1 MSFVVAID
9 GPAGSGKGTITKLVG
24 QKEDLINIDTGA
36 MYRCVALSM
45 LNEKIDLEDTEKIK
59 KLLENINIEFKT
71 ENGEDKVYLNKK
83 DVSKQIREENVNA
96 IVSQV
101 SHLIEVRENITN
113 LSRKVAEGKNVIME
127 GRDIGTNVFP
137 NAEIK
142 IYLDATPEERATR
155 RMKQNQ
161 EKGIEST
168 YEEIL
173 ENIKFRDNNDKTS
186 DVAPLKQ
193 AEDAIY
199 VDTTNLKISEV
210 VDKICEIIESSEKWK
225 KKQLTKKELREIRRQ
240 EKSSKKFDKNTDSI
254 WTKFQR
260 RVIWGFL
267 RGFYRVFYRVKIEGT
282 ENVPKEGAFILCGNH
297 IDFMKV
303 PVVVVYCPR
312 KVNFMGKIE
321 LFNNSFLA
329 RLGELFDVIPVKRGK
344 QDVDAMKKSLKVLNS
359 KEGLGI
365 FPEGTTKGLEKGVKV
380 KNGAAFMALRTG
392 KPIVPVGVE
401 VTKKPFPKIIVRYG
415 KALDYSQY
423 KSKTP
428 EKENLDKVTSEMME
442 TIIGLANLHL
452 QD

>member
-24 QKEDLINIDTGA
+24 QKENLINIDTGA
-36 MYRCVALSM
+36 MYRCVTLSM

-344 QDVDAMKKSLKVLNS
+344 QDVDAMKKSLKVLNN

-452 QD
+452 